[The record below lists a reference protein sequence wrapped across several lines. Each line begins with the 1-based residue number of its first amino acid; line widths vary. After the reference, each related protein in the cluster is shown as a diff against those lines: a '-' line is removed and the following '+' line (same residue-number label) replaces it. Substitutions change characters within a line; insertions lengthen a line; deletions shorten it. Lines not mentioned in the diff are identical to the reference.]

1 MSEDVVLT
9 VPGIPEDED
18 LILPAGWSYLPISS
32 TCNIDADALFMPIID
47 NIEVVKSVANFQV
60 YWPAMSIYSLTV
72 LQPGTSYLIKLN
84 EATLLE
90 FPECT
95 DKTVSQETPVIP
107 EFWNMVDRTPSTH
120 IVMIDADKLSNLQAG
135 DFVASFT
142 ENGIC
147 TGCVQLKDEP
157 VALTIFGDD
166 ILTPSIDGMTE
177 NDILFF
183 KAFKPKN
190 QGVVEISVEFDEA
203 LPDFSGQFKTNG
215 ISAFKDSYNGN
226 NGIFEASGQLSVF
239 PNPTNGKFVV
249 SGLAGYE
256 SIIITNMHG
265 QEILKLQL
273 TNSQPIEIDLRDMQK
288 GIYFV
293 LVTGQSGNE
302 IRKIVVK

>member
-1 MSEDVVLT
+1 
-9 VPGIPEDED
+9 
-18 LILPAGWSYLPISS
+18 
-32 TCNIDADALFMPIID
+32 
-47 NIEVVKSVANFQV
+47 
-60 YWPAMSIYSLTV
+60 
-72 LQPGTSYLIKLN
+72 
-84 EATLLE
+84 
-90 FPECT
+90 
-95 DKTVSQETPVIP
+95 
-107 EFWNMVDRTPSTH
+107 
-120 IVMIDADKLSNLQAG
+120 
-135 DFVASFT
+135 
-142 ENGIC
+142 
-147 TGCVQLKDEP
+147 
-157 VALTIFGDD
+157 
-166 ILTPSIDGMTE
+166 
-177 NDILFF
+177 
-183 KAFKPKN
+183 
-190 QGVVEISVEFDEA
+190 VEFDEA